1 MKNRAW
7 PILLVVC
14 IAITACVVLQ
24 IVFGLKP
31 KPIKKTDNMIFPC
44 VKTVLAF
51 SAIAEKPDA
60 AKVLLLGNF
69 AGGYHELFKRAG
81 LECFTTPGVEV
92 DMVFAAGER
101 PLKQEKAARSSLS
114 KNGVWAECIDA
125 RDMTRAEFRKKL
137 LSVPGS
143 CVHLWMPGE
152 MDWLVV
158 GRAKESAPRLEDMM
172 DVFSREDSFADLVP
186 AKCDSLPILFASY
199 VGEKEDVLPA
209 FAGQNMQ
216 AKVRPEYF
224 VQREIPKLDWM
235 ALDDVD
241 ADIRDNALR
250 EMRSMQVVRR
260 MLLVGVIKA
269 ENGEEDAA
277 VETWAKVALRSPCDT
292 MLVERLDRLSVNA
305 QVFLKLG
312 KTAMAAKCYDT
323 MAHITPND
331 PMPVYNY
338 GLCMRQMGEREIA
351 ELAFKRADELSRALA
366 PEEASDAE

>member
-1 MKNRAW
+1 MKNRTW
-7 PILLVVC
+7 SVLLIVC
-14 IAITACVVLQ
+14 IAITACVIFQV
-24 IVFGLKP
+24 VFGLKP
-31 KPIKKTDNMIFPC
+31 KPVQKTDNMIFPC

-60 AKVLLLGNF
+60 TKVLLLGSF
-69 AGGYHELFKRAG
+69 AGGYRDLFKRAG

-101 PLKQEKAARSSLS
+101 PLKQDKAARNSLT

-125 RDMTRAEFRKKL
+125 REMTHADFKKKL
-137 LSVPGS
+137 SSVPGS

-152 MDWLVV
+152 LDWIVI
-158 GRAKESAPRLEDMM
+158 GRAKESAPKLDDMM
-172 DVFSREDSFADLVP
+172 EVFSREDSFADLVP

-199 VGEKEDVLPA
+199 VGVKEDVMPA
-209 FAGQNMQ
+209 FTRQNMQ
-216 AKVRPEYF
+216 STVRPEYF

-235 ALDDVD
+235 ATDDVD

-260 MLLVGVIKA
+260 MLLMGMIQA
-269 ENGEEDAA
+269 ENGDEDAA
-277 VETWAKVALRSPCDT
+277 IEAWARVALRSPCDT

-338 GLCMRQMGEREIA
+338 GLCMRQMGEGEIA
-351 ELAFKRADELSRALA
+351 ELAFKRAEELSGAQA